1 MNNSTSEG
9 IQIQQ
14 RYTRISK
21 GCEQFMFTRT
31 ISVLHVVSMCNMFQM

>member
-21 GCEQFMFTRT
+21 GCEQFLFTKT
-31 ISVLHVVSMCNMFQM
+31 IKVLHAA